1 MKKLTRSRNRILLGI
16 CGGIADYM
24 DIDPAVIRLITLVL
38 GMFFPLMIFVYLLS
52 ALIIPNN

>member
-24 DIDPAVIRLITLVL
+24 DIDPVVIRLITLVL
-38 GMFFPLMIFVYLLS
+38 GMFFPFMIFAYLLS